1 MKKSVVIMMLLSFL
15 VSFSYGCASKGY
27 VKEQTDPL
35 ADRINKLETSN
46 IQLIDRINKVEA
58 GNAASKADAAEALKT
73 AKDCASKS
81 DADAQR
87 AEAAAKRA
95 EAAAKKAEKAFELH
109 QRK

>member
-1 MKKSVVIMMLLSFL
+1 MMLLSFL

-27 VKEQTDPL
+27 VKEQTDSL
-35 ADRINKLETSN
+35 AGRIDKL
-46 IQLIDRINKVEA
+46 EA
-58 GNAASKADAAEALKT
+58 GNAQLNDRVNKLDAVKADAEKAKIDAAAALQT

-81 DADAQR
+81 DADAQK

-95 EAAAKKAEKAFELH
+95 EVAAKKAEKAFELH

>member
-1 MKKSVVIMMLLSFL
+1 MKKSVVIMLALSFL
-15 VSFSYGCASKGY
+15 VSFSYGCASKSF
-27 VKEQTDPL
+27 VKEQNDSL
-35 ADRINKLETSN
+35 ADRISKLEASN
-46 IQLIDRINKVEA
+46 ASNKADAE
-58 GNAASKADAAEALKT
+58 KAKSDAAEALKT

-95 EAAAKKAEKAFELH
+95 EASAKKAEKAFELH